1 MRRSLQDSI
10 VGFSLLGGILIF
22 TFFSFWLRGVRLSS
36 KNWYLFAEFNNA
48 SGLSKKSPVTYRG
61 ILVGSIEDI
70 LFTNESIKAK
80 IVLNNPEIILPKPA
94 FAKVVTNSFLG
105 GDVQVALETSEKTIP
120 KNISK
125 PTSDKCNS
133 KLIICQGDSITGKQL
148 SSLSNITNKISQLL
162 KESNQENLIENLI
175 NSIDQFDSTQE
186 NLDELIYL
194 SKQEILRVKPLI
206 NEITIAA
213 NNLNNILSTINNK
226 EPLNDLVNSLSFVNF
241 SKSLLISSI
250 LLEIDFAALIVI
262 LMSLRVSLLFIVD
275 KILFKLLAAMV
286 ISLIKGLTLRISC
299 FDK

>member
-1 MRRSLQDSI
+1 MRRSLRDSI
-10 VGFSLLGGILIF
+10 VGFSLLGGFLIF
-22 TFFSFWLRGVRLSS
+22 TFFSFWLRGVRVSS
-36 KNWYLFAEFNNA
+36 KNWHLFAEFNNA

-94 FAKVVTNSFLG
+94 FARVVTNSFLG

-125 PTSDKCNS
+125 PTSDKCDS
-133 KLIICQGDSITGKQL
+133 KLIICQGDIITGKKL
-148 SSLSNITNKISQLL
+148 SSHSNITNKISQLL

-213 NNLNNILSTINNK
+213 NNLNDILSTINNK
-226 EPLNDLVNSLSFVNF
+226 ETLNDIKLTINAARSISNKIDDMSDDFEKLTKDKELTKSIRDLTIGLSKFLN
-241 SKSLLISSI
+241 
-250 LLEIDFAALIVI
+250 EIYP
-262 LMSLRVSLLFIVD
+262 
-275 KILFKLLAAMV
+275 
-286 ISLIKGLTLRISC
+286 
-299 FDK
+299 

>member
-1 MRRSLQDSI
+1 MRRSLRDSI

-94 FAKVVTNSFLG
+94 FARVVTNSFLG
-105 GDVQVALETSEKTIP
+105 GDVQVALETSEKSIP

-125 PTSDKCNS
+125 PTSDKCNN
-133 KLIICQGDSITGKQL
+133 KLIICEGDIITGKQL

-162 KESNQENLIENLI
+162 KESNQENLIENI
-175 NSIDQFDSTQE
+175 VKSIDQFDRTQE

-194 SKQEILRVKPLI
+194 SKKEILRVEPLI
-206 NEITIAA
+206 EKITISA
-213 NNLNNILSTINNK
+213 NHLNNILASIDDRETLKDFKLTINAARSITTKLDEMSDDFEKLTKDK
-226 EPLNDLVNSLSFVNF
+226 ELTKSIRDLTIGLSKFLN
-241 SKSLLISSI
+241 
-250 LLEIDFAALIVI
+250 EIYP
-262 LMSLRVSLLFIVD
+262 
-275 KILFKLLAAMV
+275 
-286 ISLIKGLTLRISC
+286 
-299 FDK
+299 